1 LGGRYDKSC
10 RFVISDPACGL
21 YPEPAKIKKQMDY
34 ANKRGVPYVVLIG
47 ETEMAS
53 GKLTL
58 KNMSSGEQE
67 QLGVEE
73 IAGKL
78 GII

>member
-1 LGGRYDKSC
+1 
-10 RFVISDPACGL
+10 
-21 YPEPAKIKKQMDY
+21 MDY